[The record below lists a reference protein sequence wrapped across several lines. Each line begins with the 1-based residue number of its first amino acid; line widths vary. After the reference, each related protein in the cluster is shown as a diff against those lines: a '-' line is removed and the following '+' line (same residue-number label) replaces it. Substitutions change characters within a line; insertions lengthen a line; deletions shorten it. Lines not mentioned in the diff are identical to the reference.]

1 MPPRRAWRSCCR
13 LKPKWRR
20 ASRCIGRVRAL
31 KPKDAIEQTFK
42 QDLIEKFEDGGATL
56 PPDKRKRA
64 QEIADEIERLGLQ
77 FSKNV
82 NEDPTTV
89 VLTPAEAAGMPDAWL
104 AARKRDANGNLV
116 LGLDYPTVVPFHAER
131 HERNRAT
138 QGMDGEESRGWRA
151 ESGVA

>member
-1 MPPRRAWRSCCR
+1 MPFETEMAQSEPLYR
-13 LKPKWRR
+13 
-20 ASRCIGRVRAL
+20 RVRAV

-116 LGLDYPTVVPFHAER
+116 LGLDYSYRRAVHAER
-131 HERNRAT
+131 DQRSGAA

-151 ESGVA
+151 KSRVA